1 MYCRDTCTNGLHFF
15 FQLTKKVHLLLW
27 DVFIADYLNGIDARG
42 HRGLLSINKSVV
54 P

>member
-1 MYCRDTCTNGLHFF
+1 MHKWPPFFF

-27 DVFIADYLNGIDARG
+27 DVFIADYLNVIDARG
-42 HRGLLSINKSVV
+42 HGV